1 MSLVYKKV
9 LIPVD
14 NSMYSDYCIDIG
26 ISLARKFGSCLVGSH
41 VYAARMHDVR
51 FKQMEGGLPQKY
63 QQEEQLERQRGI
75 HDSLITKG
83 LTLISESYLD
93 VFVERCRQ
101 ADVPFQRKIIEGK
114 NFDRI
119 VKDVEEDAYDLVIIG
134 ILGLGAVKR
143 SLIGSVCE
151 RVVRGIRTDVLV
163 VKGKKADT
171 QNKHLETRFFSG
183 KICAALDGSLDSLA
197 GLNMALAL
205 GKVFNV
211 EVEALSAFDPHFHS
225 MAFQSLAGVI
235 SEEAGKVFKF
245 NEQEMLHNEIID
257 KGLAKIYQS
266 HLDEAKKIAAE
277 QGMEIKTTLLSGKP
291 FDQILE
297 HINKIRP
304 TLLVLGRFGIHQID
318 GLDIGSTA
326 ENLLRMVPCPVLIA
340 CRGKEIGV

>member
-1 MSLVYKKV
+1 MFRKI

-14 NSMYSDYCIDIG
+14 NSTYSNRCIDIG
-26 ISLARKFGSCLVGSH
+26 ISLAQKFGACLVGSH

-63 QQEEQLERQRGI
+63 QEEGQLERQRGI

-83 LTLISESYLD
+83 LILISESYLD
-93 VFVERCRQ
+93 AFVGRCRQ
-101 ADVPFQRKIIEGK
+101 ADVPFLRKIMEGK

-163 VKGKKADT
+163 VKGKKADIE
-171 QNKHLETRFFSG
+171 NKHLETKIFPG
-183 KICAALDGSLDSLA
+183 KICVALDGSLDSLA
-197 GLNMALAL
+197 GLNTALAL
-205 GKVFNV
+205 GKAFNV
-211 EVEALSAFDPHFHS
+211 EVAALSSFDPHFHC

-245 NEQEMLHNEIID
+245 NEQENLHNEIID

-266 HLDEAKKIAAE
+266 HLAEAKKIAAE
-277 QGMEIKTTLLSGKP
+277 QGMEIKTSLLSGKP
-291 FDQILE
+291 IDKILE
-297 HINKIRP
+297 YVDKEKP
-304 TLLVLGRFGIHQID
+304 ALLVLGRFGIHQMN

-326 ENLLRMVPCPVLIA
+326 ENMLRLAPCHVLIVN
-340 CRGKEIGV
+340 REKEIGI